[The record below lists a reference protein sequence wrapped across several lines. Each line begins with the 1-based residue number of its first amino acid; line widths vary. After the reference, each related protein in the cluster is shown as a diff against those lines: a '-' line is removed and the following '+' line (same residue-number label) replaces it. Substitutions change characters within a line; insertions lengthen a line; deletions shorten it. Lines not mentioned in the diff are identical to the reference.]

1 MSARTAR
8 TVRAARTGLVAATA
22 VVAALALA
30 APAIAAAPTA
40 ATASGDHSATQKA
53 LDANVEA
60 GVVGIAVQA
69 KDEHGVWK
77 ATSGLGD
84 LRSGEPRSAHDHF
97 RVGSITKT
105 FTATVL
111 LQLAAEGRLSL
122 DDTVEKWLPGVVRGR
137 GHDGREVT
145 LRQLLNHTSGI
156 AEYTSDEQ
164 FVKDVFLADGFLQ
177 NRYRTWT
184 PRRLVGIAMRHE
196 PTFAPGTDWSY
207 SNTNYVLAGM
217 VIEKATGNPYGD
229 EIRERVIEPLGL
241 HGTKVP
247 GADPTL
253 PGPHSRAYSKLAETS
268 EGRTYDVTKLN
279 PSIAGAAGEMVST
292 PGDLNRFVSALLR
305 GRLLPKKQ
313 LAEMKT
319 VVPVDGD
326 RGGYGLGLFTYK
338 LSCGVQLWG
347 HSGGIHGSL
356 SETATTADGRHTL
369 TYNFNSDWAG
379 DSLPIMEAEFCG
391 EQPAPPA
398 G

>member
-8 TVRAARTGLVAATA
+8 TARTGLVAATA

-40 ATASGDHSATQKA
+40 ATAGGDHGATRKA
-53 LDANVEA
+53 MDANVED

-69 KDEHGVWK
+69 KDERGVWK
-77 ATSGLGD
+77 ATSGVGD
-84 LRSGEPRSAHDHF
+84 LRTGRPRSAHDHF

-105 FTATVL
+105 FISTVL

-122 DDTVEKWLPGVVRGR
+122 DDKVERWLPGVVRGE
-137 GHDGREVT
+137 GHDGRQVT

-164 FVKDVFLADGFLQ
+164 FVQDVFLAEGFLK

-184 PRRLVGIAMRHE
+184 PRQLVGIAMKHE
-196 PTFAPGTDWSY
+196 PTFAPGADWSY

-229 EIRERVIEPLGL
+229 EVRARVIEPLGL
-241 HGTKVP
+241 TGTKVP
-247 GADPTL
+247 GTDPTV
-253 PGPHSRAYSKLAETS
+253 PKRHSRAYSKLAETS
-268 EGRTYDVTKLN
+268 EGRTYDATELN
-279 PSIAGAAGEMVST
+279 PSIAGAAGEMIST

-305 GRLLPKKQ
+305 GRLLPRKQ
-313 LAEMKT
+313 LAEMKN
-319 VVPVDGD
+319 VVPIDGE
-326 RGGYGLGLFTYK
+326 RGGYGLGLITYE
-338 LSCGVQLWG
+338 LSCGLRLWG

-356 SETATTADGRHTL
+356 SETATTTDGRHTL
-369 TYNFNSDWAG
+369 TYNFNSDWTG
-379 DSLPIMEAEFCG
+379 DSLSIMEAEFCG
-391 EQPAPPA
+391 K
-398 G
+398 

>member
-8 TVRAARTGLVAATA
+8 TVRTARTARTGLVAATA

-30 APAIAAAPTA
+30 APAIAAAPASTGSA
-40 ATASGDHSATQKA
+40 APSRGDHRATQKA
-53 LDANVEA
+53 MDANVKD

-77 ATSGLGD
+77 ATSGVGD
-84 LRSGEPRSAHDHF
+84 LKSGKPRSAHDHF

-105 FTATVL
+105 FVSTVL
-111 LQLAAEGRLSL
+111 LQLEAEGRLSL
-122 DDTVEKWLPGVVRGR
+122 DDKVEKWLPGMVRGK
-137 GHDGREVT
+137 GHDGRTVT

-164 FVKDVFLADGFLQ
+164 FVRDVFLAEGFLK

-184 PRRLVGIAMRHE
+184 PRQLVGIAMKHE

-207 SNTNYVLAGM
+207 SNTNYVLAGL

-229 EIRERVIEPLGL
+229 EIRARVIKPLGL
-241 HGTKVP
+241 RDTKVP
-247 GADPTL
+247 GTVPTL

-279 PSIAGAAGEMVST
+279 PSIAGAAGEMISS

-305 GRLLPKKQ
+305 GKLLPKKQ

-319 VVPVDGD
+319 VVPIDGE
-326 RGGYGLGLFTYK
+326 RGGYGLGLITYK

-347 HSGGIHGSL
+347 HGGGIHGSL
-356 SETATTADGRHTL
+356 SETATTTDGRHTL
-369 TYNFNSDWAG
+369 TYNFNSDWTG
-379 DSLPIMEAEFCG
+379 DSLPIMEAEFC
-391 EQPAPPA
+391 AK
-398 G
+398 